1 MSIYDHIQ
9 QLDHE
14 EIARQEYILDHKD
27 EILELVKEQEFYFPE
42 RVTRFLLENHI
53 EEIQIDQ
60 EFGFN
65 IDQVI
70 DEGFLH
76 DIECTDDLI
85 ADEIWL
91 DLYMSV
97 WHKANQ
103 QKNERLI
110 TFLEQRIRNKYA

>member
-27 EILELVKEQEFYFPE
+27 EIIELVKEQEFYFPE
-42 RVTRFLLENHI
+42 RVTRFLLDNHI
-53 EEIQIDQ
+53 EGINICQ

-65 IDQVI
+65 LDQVI
-70 DEGFLH
+70 DEGFWYDYDLAYNL
-76 DIECTDDLI
+76 TNDD
-85 ADEIWL
+85 WL

-97 WHKANQ
+97 WHQANQ